1 MRRLTALLMALL
13 ISCCESKL
21 TAAGCCCG
29 RICKQGD
36 RAERRGALA
45 ASLKASLLV
54 RHILEETVEV
64 PNAFKCPITLTVM
77 REPAVTHE
85 GLTYDWPAILG
96 WTEQLK
102 RDPKTAKKLKANH
115 LNPNY
120 SLRESMQTWIDM
132 QLHEIGIVS

>member
-1 MRRLTALLMALL
+1 M
-13 ISCCESKL
+13 
-21 TAAGCCCG
+21 
-29 RICKQGD
+29 QGD

-85 GLTYDWPAILG
+85 GTLAVGTSCAC
-96 WTEQLK
+96 
-102 RDPKTAKKLKANH
+102 A
-115 LNPNY
+115 
-120 SLRESMQTWIDM
+120 DM
-132 QLHEIGIVS
+132 